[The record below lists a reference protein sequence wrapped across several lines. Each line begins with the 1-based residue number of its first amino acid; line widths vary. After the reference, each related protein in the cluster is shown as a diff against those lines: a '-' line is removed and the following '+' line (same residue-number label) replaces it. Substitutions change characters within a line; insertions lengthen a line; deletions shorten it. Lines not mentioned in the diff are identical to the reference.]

1 MSELVPVTKAKK
13 IFKVKKDVVAAPVAE
28 PVPAPVPEPIPAP
41 IPEPIP
47 AAIAAL
53 VPVAK
58 AKKTFKVKKADAVA
72 PVPSYTI
79 TDPESRATEAFLLV
93 RDYYESKGTCVTEED
108 IQWYKEEL
116 ERERKEVAAFWE
128 DCSVTKAC
136 LDAFTRGETEEVLNA
151 VYEKA
156 KKEEKKKPL
165 AEGDLG
171 EKPPFG
177 TPEFWAWARKSK
189 QLRLQKEAAAAAA
202 GGEVKVKK
210 VKAKA

>member
-1 MSELVPVTKAKK
+1 MSEPVPVTKAKK
-13 IFKVKKDVVAAPVAE
+13 VFKVKKDVVAAPA
-28 PVPAPVPEPIPAP
+28 VPEPV
-41 IPEPIP
+41 
-47 AAIAAL
+47 AAL
-53 VPVAK
+53 VPVTK
-58 AKKTFKVKKADAVA
+58 AKKTFKIKNTSAVVA
-72 PVPSYTI
+72 APSYTI
-79 TDPESRATEAFLLV
+79 TDPESRATEAFLIMC
-93 RDYYESKGTCVTEED
+93 DYYESKGTCPSQED

-116 ERERKEVAAFWE
+116 ERERKEVATFWE

-136 LDAFTRGETEEVLNA
+136 LDAFTRGETEEILNA

-189 QLRLQKEAAAAAA
+189 QLRLEKEAAAAA
-202 GGEVKVKK
+202 GGEVK
-210 VKAKA
+210 KAKAKVKP

>member
-1 MSELVPVTKAKK
+1 
-13 IFKVKKDVVAAPVAE
+13 VA
-28 PVPAPVPEPIPAP
+28 
-41 IPEPIP
+41 
-47 AAIAAL
+47 
-53 VPVAK
+53 
-58 AKKTFKVKKADAVA
+58 T
-72 PVPSYTI
+72 
-79 TDPESRATEAFLLV
+79 
-93 RDYYESKGTCVTEED
+93 
-108 IQWYKEEL
+108 
-116 ERERKEVAAFWE
+116 FWE

-189 QLRLQKEAAAAAA
+189 QLRLEKEAAIIAA
-202 GGEVKVKK
+202 GGEVK
-210 VKAKA
+210 KAKAKAKA

>member
-1 MSELVPVTKAKK
+1 MSEPVTKAKK
-13 IFKVKKDVVAAPVAE
+13 IFKVKKDIVAAPVAE
-28 PVPAPVPEPIPAP
+28 PAPVAP
-41 IPEPIP
+41 PVAPP
-47 AAIAAL
+47 VAAL
-53 VPVAK
+53 VPVTK
-58 AKKTFKVKKADAVA
+58 AKKTFKIKNTSAVVPA
-72 PVPSYTI
+72 PSYTI
-79 TDPESRATEAFLLV
+79 TDPESRATEAFLIMC
-93 RDYYESKGTCVTEED
+93 DYYESKGTCPSQED

-116 ERERKEVAAFWE
+116 ERERKEVATFWE

-189 QLRLQKEAAAAAA
+189 QLRLEKEAAIIAA
-202 GGEVKVKK
+202 GGEVK
-210 VKAKA
+210 KAKAKAKA

>member
-1 MSELVPVTKAKK
+1 MSEPVTKVKK
-13 IFKVKKDVVAAPVAE
+13 VFKVKKDVVAAPV
-28 PVPAPVPEPIPAP
+28 PEPIPAVVP
-41 IPEPIP
+41 AAIP
-47 AAIAAL
+47 AAIPEV

-72 PVPSYTI
+72 PVPAYTI

-116 ERERKEVAAFWE
+116 ERERKEVAEFWE

-136 LDAFTRGETEEVLNA
+136 LDAFTRGETEEIMNA

-189 QLRLQKEAAAAAA
+189 QLRIQKEAAAAA
-202 GGEVKVKK
+202 GGDVKK
-210 VKAKA
+210 GKKAKA

>member
-1 MSELVPVTKAKK
+1 MSEPVTKVKK
-13 IFKVKKDVVAAPVAE
+13 IFKVKKDVVAT
-28 PVPAPVPEPIPAP
+28 PVPEPIPAA
-41 IPEPIP
+41 IP
-47 AAIAAL
+47 AVVT
-53 VPVAK
+53 VPPVVAK

-72 PVPSYTI
+72 PAPSYTI

-189 QLRLQKEAAAAAA
+189 QLRLEKEAAIIAA
-202 GGEVKVKK
+202 GGEIKK
-210 VKAKA
+210 GKKAKA

>member
-1 MSELVPVTKAKK
+1 MSELVTKAKK
-13 IFKVKKDVVAAPVAE
+13 VFKVKKDVVAT
-28 PVPAPVPEPIPAP
+28 P

-47 AAIAAL
+47 AAIPAVVPVPPV

-58 AKKTFKVKKADAVA
+58 AKKTFKVKKADVVA
-72 PVPSYTI
+72 PAPSYTI

-189 QLRLQKEAAAAAA
+189 QLRLQKEAAIIAA
-202 GGEVKVKK
+202 GGEVKKGK
-210 VKAKA
+210 KAKA

>member
-1 MSELVPVTKAKK
+1 MSELVQVTKAKK
-13 IFKVKKDVVAAPVAE
+13 VFKVKKDVVAAPVPPVV
-28 PVPAPVPEPIPAP
+28 PVPTV
-41 IPEPIP
+41 
-47 AAIAAL
+47 

-156 KKEEKKKPL
+156 KKEEKKPL

-189 QLRLQKEAAAAAA
+189 QLRLQKEAAIIAA

-210 VKAKA
+210 IKAKA

>member
-1 MSELVPVTKAKK
+1 MSEPVTKAKK
-13 IFKVKKDVVAAPVAE
+13 VFKVKKDVVATPVAE
-28 PVPAPVPEPIPAP
+28 PVPAAIPAVVPVPP
-41 IPEPIP
+41 
-47 AAIAAL
+47 
-53 VPVAK
+53 VVAK

-72 PVPSYTI
+72 PTPSYTI

-189 QLRLQKEAAAAAA
+189 QLRLEKEAAIIAA
-202 GGEVKVKK
+202 GGEIKK
-210 VKAKA
+210 GKKAKA

>member
-1 MSELVPVTKAKK
+1 MSEPVTKAKK
-13 IFKVKKDVVAAPVAE
+13 IFKVKKDVVAAPVPEPLPAVLPAVV
-28 PVPAPVPEPIPAP
+28 PVPPV
-41 IPEPIP
+41 
-47 AAIAAL
+47 
-53 VPVAK
+53 VAK
-58 AKKTFKVKKADAVA
+58 AKKTFKVKKADVVA
-72 PVPSYTI
+72 PAPSYTI

-189 QLRLQKEAAAAAA
+189 QLRLQKEAAIIAA
-202 GGEVKVKK
+202 GGEIKK
-210 VKAKA
+210 GKKAKA